1 MYLLDTNIIS
11 FFVKGNHNIAQ
22 KINKTSISNIT
33 SCVFVHS
40 ECYYGIKNEEQARR
54 LIPTYDGIFE
64 SIYIFDFTLEA
75 SIEFTKQKKRLKESG
90 NIIPDFDLMIACTAL
105 ANDLILV
112 TNNTKHFERI
122 EGLELQDWTLEE

>member
-11 FFVKGNHNIAQ
+11 YFVKGNKNVIKKITQIDLKNLFSSVLVYGECFAGLKTLELKNKYYPLYTRFFENI
-22 KINKTSISNIT
+22 
-33 SCVFVHS
+33 
-40 ECYYGIKNEEQARR
+40 E
-54 LIPTYDGIFE
+54 LLD
-64 SIYIFDFTLEA
+64 FDFYSALEYV
-75 SIEFTKQKKRLKESG
+75 SQKQRLGNSGKIIETADT
-90 NIIPDFDLMIACTAL
+90 IIACTAL

>member
-11 FFVKGNHNIAQ
+11 FFVKGNPIVAK
-22 KINKTSISNIT
+22 KINNTPISSIT

-40 ECYYGIKNEEQARR
+40 ECYYGIKNEEQALR
-54 LIPTYDGIFE
+54 LIPTYNGIFE
-64 SIYIFDFTLEA
+64 TIQILEFSLDSA
-75 SIEFTKQKKRLKESG
+75 KEFTKQKKRLKESG

-122 EGLELQDWTLEE
+122 EGLELEDWTKEY